1 MSTALI
7 VYLIGVA
14 ISALLGVCFLKFIC
28 YDKNHED
35 IDVGDIACFTVLVL
49 FTYFGALIWS
59 CFFLSE
65 FSKHVVIK
73 NKTSKKEF
81 Y

>member
-35 IDVGDIACFTVLVL
+35 IDVGDIVWFIVLGL
-49 FTYFGALIWS
+49 FTYVGVLMWLG
-59 CFFLSE
+59 FFLSE

-73 NKTSKKEF
+73 NKTNKKEF